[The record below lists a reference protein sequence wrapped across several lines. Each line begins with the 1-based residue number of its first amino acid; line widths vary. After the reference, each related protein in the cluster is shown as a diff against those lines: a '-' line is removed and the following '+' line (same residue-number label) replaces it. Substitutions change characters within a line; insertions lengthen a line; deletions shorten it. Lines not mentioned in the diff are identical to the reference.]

1 MSDAYAISL
10 ENIYKSFGS
19 VEVLKDVN
27 FHLEKGTV
35 HALVGGNGA
44 GKSTLMKI
52 LTGVYTCDS
61 GKIVVD
67 GKEVKIRNTK
77 DAQKNGIKMI
87 FQELSLSPTMT
98 VMENIFLANE
108 SVKGIAL
115 NKKEMYQRTA
125 ELFEELH
132 IHVKPTDK
140 VKDLDVGVQQLV
152 EIAKA
157 LSVEAK
163 VLIMDEPTASLTEK
177 ETNTLFRIIE
187 QLKEKGVS
195 IVYISHRMKEIF
207 RVCDKI
213 TVLKDGEIVQERNKV
228 DFTLDSLI
236 EVMLGGNVEKQMK
249 YIPREEPIGD
259 EKILTVRNLT
269 VGDRVDGVSFELR
282 KGEILGLAGLM
293 GSGRTETLEALFG
306 LRKKGEET
314 EILMNGQPVKL
325 GTVSQAIQNG
335 FALIPEDR
343 RRQGLVLEHT
353 LKENVV
359 LPNFRS
365 VMKGIRIDR
374 DKVRAMTEDAIDTLS
389 IKTGSVDAGMLSL
402 SGGNQQ
408 KAVIA
413 KWLNTNPKILMMDEP
428 TAGVDVMAKA
438 EIIDIVRK
446 FVTKGNSVI
455 FVSSELSEM
464 MAICDR
470 ILVYHS
476 GKIKQEFEREK
487 IESEEQLE
495 YAIQH

>member
-213 TVLKDGEIVQERNKV
+213 TVLKDGEIVQERNKE

-269 VGDRVDGVSFELR
+269 VGDRVDGVS
-282 KGEILGLAGLM
+282 
-293 GSGRTETLEALFG
+293 
-306 LRKKGEET
+306 
-314 EILMNGQPVKL
+314 
-325 GTVSQAIQNG
+325 
-335 FALIPEDR
+335 
-343 RRQGLVLEHT
+343 
-353 LKENVV
+353 
-359 LPNFRS
+359 
-365 VMKGIRIDR
+365 
-374 DKVRAMTEDAIDTLS
+374 
-389 IKTGSVDAGMLSL
+389 
-402 SGGNQQ
+402 
-408 KAVIA
+408 
-413 KWLNTNPKILMMDEP
+413 
-428 TAGVDVMAKA
+428 
-438 EIIDIVRK
+438 
-446 FVTKGNSVI
+446 
-455 FVSSELSEM
+455 
-464 MAICDR
+464 
-470 ILVYHS
+470 
-476 GKIKQEFEREK
+476 
-487 IESEEQLE
+487 
-495 YAIQH
+495 

>member
-10 ENIYKSFGS
+10 KNICKSFGS
-19 VEVLKDVN
+19 VAVLKNVD
-27 FHLEKGTV
+27 FCLEKGTV

-61 GKIVVD
+61 GKIMVD
-67 GKEVKIRNTK
+67 GKEVRIRNTK
-77 DAQKNGIKMI
+77 DAQRNGIKMI

-108 SVKGIAL
+108 AVRGITL
-115 NKKEMYQRTA
+115 NKKEMYKNTI

-140 VKDLDVGVQQLV
+140 VRDLDVGIQQLV

-177 ETNTLFRIIE
+177 ETAALFRIIE

-207 RVCDKI
+207 RICDKI
-213 TVLKDGEIVQERNKV
+213 TVLKDGEIVEERNKE

-236 EVMLGGNVEKQMK
+236 EVMLGGSVEKQMK
-249 YIPREEPIGD
+249 YILRKEPIGN
-259 EKILTVRNLT
+259 EKVLTVRNLT
-269 VGDRVDGVSFELR
+269 VGNRVNGVSFELR

-306 LRKKGEET
+306 LRKKGEGT
-314 EILMNGQPVKL
+314 EICMYGQPIRL
-325 GTVSQAIQNG
+325 GTVSQALQNG

-353 LKENVV
+353 LKENVI
-359 LPNFRS
+359 LPNLQS
-365 VMKGIRIDR
+365 VKKGIRIDR
-374 DKVRAMTEDAIDTLS
+374 GKARAMTEQSIEDLG
-389 IKTGSVDAGMLSL
+389 IKTGSIDAGMLSL

-413 KWLNTNPKILMMDEP
+413 KWLNTNPKILLMDEP
-428 TAGVDVMAKA
+428 TAGVDVVAKA
-438 EIIDIVRK
+438 EIIDIVRQY
-446 FVTKGNSVI
+446 VAKGNSVI

-470 ILVYHS
+470 ILIYQS
-476 GKIKQEFEREK
+476 GMVK
-487 IESEEQLE
+487 
-495 YAIQH
+495 

>member
-1 MSDAYAISL
+1 MNNAYAISL

-19 VEVLKDVN
+19 VDVLKNVN

-77 DAQKNGIKMI
+77 DAQENGIKMI

-108 SVKGIAL
+108 NVKGIAL
-115 NKKEMYQRTA
+115 NKKEMYRRTA

-213 TVLKDGEIVQERNKV
+213 TVLKDGEIVQERNKE

-236 EVMLGGNVEKQMK
+236 EVMLGGSVEKQMK

-269 VGDRVDGVSFELR
+269 VGNRVDGVSFELR

-306 LRKKGEET
+306 LRKKGEGT
-314 EILMNGQPVKL
+314 EILMEGQPVKL
-325 GTVSQAIQNG
+325 NTVSQSIQNG

-353 LKENVV
+353 LKDNVV

-374 DKVRAMTEDAIDTLS
+374 NKVRAMTEEAIDTLA
-389 IKTGSVDAGMLSL
+389 IKTGNVDAGMLSL

-413 KWLNTNPKILMMDEP
+413 KWLNTNPKILLMDEP

-446 FVTKGNSVI
+446 FVAKGNSVI

-470 ILVYHS
+470 ILVYYS
-476 GKIKQEFEREK
+476 GKIKREFEREK

>member
-10 ENIYKSFGS
+10 EHIYKSFGS

-27 FHLEKGTV
+27 FHLVKGTV

-67 GKEVKIRNTK
+67 GNEVKIRNTK

-115 NKKEMYQRTA
+115 NKKEMYRRTA

-207 RVCDKI
+207 RV
-213 TVLKDGEIVQERNKV
+213 
-228 DFTLDSLI
+228 
-236 EVMLGGNVEKQMK
+236 
-249 YIPREEPIGD
+249 
-259 EKILTVRNLT
+259 
-269 VGDRVDGVSFELR
+269 
-282 KGEILGLAGLM
+282 
-293 GSGRTETLEALFG
+293 
-306 LRKKGEET
+306 
-314 EILMNGQPVKL
+314 
-325 GTVSQAIQNG
+325 
-335 FALIPEDR
+335 
-343 RRQGLVLEHT
+343 
-353 LKENVV
+353 
-359 LPNFRS
+359 
-365 VMKGIRIDR
+365 
-374 DKVRAMTEDAIDTLS
+374 
-389 IKTGSVDAGMLSL
+389 
-402 SGGNQQ
+402 
-408 KAVIA
+408 
-413 KWLNTNPKILMMDEP
+413 
-428 TAGVDVMAKA
+428 
-438 EIIDIVRK
+438 
-446 FVTKGNSVI
+446 
-455 FVSSELSEM
+455 SS
-464 MAICDR
+464 R
-470 ILVYHS
+470 
-476 GKIKQEFEREK
+476 
-487 IESEEQLE
+487 
-495 YAIQH
+495 

>member
-1 MSDAYAISL
+1 MSNAYAISL

-19 VEVLKDVN
+19 VEVLKNVN

-52 LTGVYTCDS
+52 LTGVYTCDK
-61 GKIVVD
+61 GIIRVD
-67 GKEVKIRNTK
+67 GEEVKIRNTK

-108 SVKGIAL
+108 TVKGIAL
-115 NKKEMYQRTA
+115 NKKEMYKKTA

-177 ETNTLFRIIE
+177 ETSTLFQIIE
-187 QLKEKGVS
+187 QLKGKGVS

-207 RVCDKI
+207 RVCDRI
-213 TVLKDGEIVQERNKV
+213 TVLKDGEIVEERNKE

-249 YIPREEPIGD
+249 YIPREEPIGE
-259 EKILTVRNLT
+259 EKVLTVKNLT
-269 VGDRVDGVSFELR
+269 VGNRVNGVSFELR

-314 EILMNGQPVKL
+314 EIQMSGQPVKL
-325 GTVSQAIQNG
+325 NTVSQAIANG

-353 LKENVV
+353 LKANVV

-374 DKVRAMTEDAIDTLS
+374 SKVRAMTEEAIETLD
-389 IKTGSVDAGMLSL
+389 IKTGSIDAGMLSL

-413 KWLNTNPKILMMDEP
+413 KWLNTNPKILLMDEP

-446 FVTKGNSVI
+446 YVAKGNSVI
-455 FVSSELSEM
+455 FVSSEISEM

-470 ILVYHS
+470 ILVYHA
-476 GKIKQEFEREK
+476 GEVKQEFEREK